1 MAQFRTDINE
11 LDEKISTR
19 YEVVMI
25 ADSYGNVSQGTGGSA
40 VDAFGRLRTSSPYTL
55 FDSSHRYADNGRWAT
70 STSNGGNTSY
80 LPNESTIAMNV
91 TSTAGSK
98 VYRETYR
105 VFSYQPGKSLFTLN
119 SFVFAAQVEGLRQ
132 RVGLFGESNG
142 IFLENDGTGNH
153 LVLRTNVSGTP
164 SDANKVAQ
172 ANWNV
177 DPFDG
182 TGPSGVTLDTSKANL
197 LWMDV
202 EWLGVG
208 DVRCGFVV
216 DGKIHVAH
224 QFHNTN
230 RNTGVYMTTATLPL
244 RYEIENISA
253 SGSHTLKQ
261 ICSTAMSEGGYE
273 RRATR
278 DIVIRSTN
286 IAASTTAYTPIIS
299 YRLNGNQDAV
309 IVPDTYQVFTDG
321 SSNFELVMLKN
332 PTTLT
337 NATTLTW
344 VTKGNIEYCIDA
356 TALTG
361 GTIWEH
367 QYLSA
372 TNQAGGAFVQDQ
384 QYNWD
389 LQLGRNSFT
398 DTSDVY
404 VLAAKSLESNTQN
417 IKGTITYW
425 DLS

>member
-40 VDAFGRLRTSSPYTL
+40 VDAFGRLRISNPHTL
-55 FDSSHRYADNGRWAT
+55 FDSSHRYGDNGRWAT
-70 STSNGGNTSY
+70 FAGPGCTAGHIPDESSIGMIVNGGANKVVR
-80 LPNESTIAMNV
+80 ES
-91 TSTAGSK
+91 
-98 VYRETYR
+98 YR
-105 VFSYQPGKSLFTLN
+105 VFSYQPGKSLLTLN
-119 SFVFAAQVEGLRQ
+119 SFVFATPVTGLRQ
-132 RVGLFGESNG
+132 RVGLFSTSNG
-142 IFLENDGTGNH
+142 VFLENDGDDNYF
-153 LVLRTNVSGTP
+153 VLRSNVSGTP
-164 SDANKVAQ
+164 SDANKVSQ

-177 DPFDG
+177 DKFDG
-182 TGPSGVTLDTSKANL
+182 TGPSGVTLDVSKANL
-197 LWMDV
+197 LWIDV

-216 DGKIHVAH
+216 DGKFHLAH

-244 RYEIENISA
+244 RYEIETVA
-253 SGSHTLKQ
+253 TGGVHQMKQ
-261 ICSTAMSEGGYE
+261 ICSTVMSEGGYE

-278 DIVIRSTN
+278 RVVIRSAD
-286 IAASTTAYTPIIS
+286 IAASTTAYTPIIA

-309 IVPDTYQVFTDG
+309 IVPDSFQVYTGG
-321 SSNFELVMLKN
+321 SSNFEIVMLKN

-337 NATTLTW
+337 NGSTLTW
-344 VTKGNIEYCIDA
+344 TTQNNIEYCINA
-356 TALTG
+356 TELTG

-372 TNQAGGAFVQDQ
+372 TNQAGGAFIQDQ
-384 QYNWD
+384 DYNWD

-398 DTSDVY
+398 STSDVY
-404 VLAAKSLESNTQN
+404 VLAAKSLDNNTQN
-417 IKGTITYW
+417 IRGSITYW